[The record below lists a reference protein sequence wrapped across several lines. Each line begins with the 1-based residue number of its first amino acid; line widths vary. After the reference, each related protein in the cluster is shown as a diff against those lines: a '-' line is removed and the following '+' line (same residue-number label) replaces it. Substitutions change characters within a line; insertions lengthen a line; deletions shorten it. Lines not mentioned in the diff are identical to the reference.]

1 MDNINNGIMTKIWGP
16 PGWLFLHCITMGYP
30 NILNKTDPKHLFRKE
45 ETKKFFSSLG
55 NVLPCRYCR
64 DSYNDYVRKSPITDE
79 VLSSRKNL
87 AKWFYEIHNRVNE
100 KLKVPRSEWPS
111 FKEFYERYEMFRS
124 KCGGKSK
131 GVGCVSSKDGVKKKS
146 IIKIVDSTG
155 QDYCIN
161 TTKGMEDR
169 DIFKKFTESCDTN
182 LLKFLSDEV
191 KNQIRFEA
199 KMCLETKKGDCKRAQ
214 LIVDNL

>member
-1 MDNINNGIMTKIWGP
+1 
-16 PGWLFLHCITMGYP
+16 MGYP
-30 NILNKTDPKHLFRKE
+30 NILNKTDPKHLFRKA